1 MMEAVANGSKDQTID
16 MKPFFAVYKCDK
28 PFAGPSVHDLYAGE
42 SVVTSATPHSAQ
54 LASSPHSRRT
64 VSTAQEYRA
73 PSVDA
78 SSLPEVR
85 RPATGSPQATA
96 FKPYGINAQAALHQ
110 SSSMQ
115 SVNSGVTTNSDIGD
129 GASTTSYS
137 RMMPAPVRLR
147 TAAGGGVPG
156 SMSREGIRQMKL
168 KNASKL
174 TR

>member
-1 MMEAVANGSKDQTID
+1 MV
-16 MKPFFAVYKCDK
+16 
-28 PFAGPSVHDLYAGE
+28 
-42 SVVTSATPHSAQ
+42 
-54 LASSPHSRRT
+54 SSRVFMFMHIYLFRQKENLECGGT
-64 VSTAQEYRA
+64 DEYG
-73 PSVDA
+73 V
-78 SSLPEVR
+78 
-85 RPATGSPQATA
+85 
-96 FKPYGINAQAALHQ
+96 NAQAALHQ